1 MDALKTPALP
11 VVSTTMDLAP
21 LKALKGAAQKDPTK
35 ALKGAAQ
42 QFESLF
48 IQEMLK
54 SMREAN
60 EVMKSD
66 LMSNSATDT
75 FESMFDRE
83 VALKI
88 AERGAF
94 GVGRMLERSLS
105 PTAAPAAG
113 STQDALRVRQAPAG
127 LPLQPPAQA
136 GELHT
141 PTASWPVPRAI
152 DSYGLPRKGIPG
164 LKETGHE

>member
-1 MDALKTPALP
+1 MEALKTPALP

-21 LKALKGAAQKDPTK
+21 LKALKGAAQKDPAK

-94 GVGRMLERSLS
+94 GVGKMLERSLH
-105 PTAAPAAG
+105 PTAVAATG
-113 STQDALRVRQAPAG
+113 STHDALRVRQQPSG
-127 LPLQPPAQA
+127 LPLQPEAIPRD
-136 GELHT
+136 LHA
-141 PTASWPVPRAI
+141 PMVSRPVPRAA
-152 DSYGLPRKGIPG
+152 DGYGIPRRG
-164 LKETGHE
+164 AAGVKETGHE